1 MISAR
6 EPSPITESESE
17 MPWEKLNRCY
27 HLLHADHTCTLTPA
41 YSDAMSRRHFNL
53 NQKSRISHI
62 YKICTYKHKNT
73 YVFVSVCLHM
83 NIYISIQMHIFIIY
97 THMYACVSVY
107 TYSYVYIYTC
117 MYIYVRACKYIYI
130 FISEFNHV

>member
-83 NIYISIQMHIFIIY
+83 NIYISIQMHIFINL
-97 THMYACVSVY
+97 Y
-107 TYSYVYIYTC
+107 TYVC
-117 MYIYVRACKYIYI
+117 MCQCIYI
-130 FISEFNHV
+130 FICIYIYMYVYICTCM